1 MTTDAPHDEL
11 EHLRE
16 QVEALE
22 ARLDAQ
28 SSQLRLFW
36 GLLLGGIVTIVLL
49 SLSLPVTVLVVLL
62 GPLIV
67 VVVALLIAVLKRMR

>member
-62 GPLIV
+62 GSLIV